1 MDEDKLEE
9 FRKRMRK
16 LMESTRKAGKEFNP
30 QELLDRLLS
39 APEIMRRQVTTGQF
53 PTGIAR
59 EYPGVPTR
67 IKEGGLGKFLGVPPS
82 LPETVAPVKATR
94 IKESELEESFKTK
107 PKKRKKSW
115 WEW

>member
-39 APEIMRRQVTTGQF
+39 APEIMRRQVATGQF

-67 IKEGGLGKFLGVPPS
+67 IKELPP
-82 LPETVAPVKATR
+82 LEPIAPVR
-94 IKESELEESFKTK
+94 IYKEGEPEEFFETN
-107 PKKRKKSW
+107 PKRGKKSW
-115 WEW
+115 WGWYGP